1 MPESNKEFAS
11 FRDPSGFLF
20 YQDDTLYRQV
30 NLAYQPHYDLMMQ
43 SGLYDAL
50 IEQSLMVAHEEA
62 PEIQSDQPGEAYKVI
77 RPEKVDFISYPYEW
91 CFHELR
97 SAALTTLRLVRLAL
111 DHGMILKDASAYN
124 LQFVDGRWKLIDT
137 LSFEKYEE
145 GEPWVAYKQFCQH
158 FLAPLALM
166 SYRDQRLNLMSRL
179 FIDGIPLDVASELL
193 PFKSKLRFG
202 LTTHI
207 HLHAR
212 TQKRYAGKEV
222 SREEVKGKISRQSLI
237 GLLDSL
243 RNTVKGLSVKMT
255 GTEWAEYYDATN
267 YSETAF
273 EEKKAFVSQYIERVT
288 PEAVWDLGA
297 NNGEFSRLASDRG
310 IFTVA
315 FDVDPNAISKAYIHA
330 RKNKEANLL
339 PLVMDLTNP
348 SPGLG
353 WGHRE
358 RQSLLDRGPVPMA
371 LALALVHHLAI
382 SNNVPLP
389 KLAQFFQEVCEY
401 LVIEFVPKS
410 DSQVQRLLASR
421 EDIFDTYTFEGFEAA
436 FAPYFETLEKLPVPE
451 SERSLYLMYSKA
463 Q

>member
-1 MPESNKEFAS
+1 MSESSKEFAS

-20 YQDDTLYRQV
+20 YREGVLYRQV
-30 NLAYQPHYDLMMQ
+30 NQVYQAHYDLMME
-43 SGLYDAL
+43 SGLYDDL
-50 IEQSLMVAHEEA
+50 IAQGLMVAHEEV
-62 PEIQSDQPGEAYKVI
+62 EDVQSPQPVEAYKI
-77 RPEKVDFISYPYEW
+77 ICPEKVGFISYPYEW

-145 GEPWVAYKQFCQH
+145 GTPWVAYKQFCQH

-166 SYRDQRLNLMSRL
+166 AYRDQRLNLMSRL
-179 FIDGIPLDVASELL
+179 FIDGIPLDIASELL
-193 PFKSKLRFG
+193 PFKTKLRFG
-202 LTTHI
+202 LMTHI

-222 SREEVKGKISRQSLI
+222 SREEVKGKVSKQSLI

-243 RNTVKGLSVKMT
+243 RNTVKGLSIKTT

-273 EEKKAFVSQYIERVT
+273 EEKKSIVSRFIERVDPST
-288 PEAVWDLGA
+288 LWDLGA

-315 FDVDPNAISKAYIHA
+315 FDVDPNAISKAYIQA
-330 RKNKEANLL
+330 RKDREENLL

-358 RQSLLDRGPVPMA
+358 RQSLMDRGPVPMA

-389 KLAQFFQEVCEY
+389 KLAQFFREICEY

-421 EDIFDTYTFEGFEAA
+421 EDIFDEYTVDGFEAA
-436 FAPYFETLEKLPVPE
+436 FGSYFETLEKQSVPE
-451 SERSLYLMYSKA
+451 SERILYLLHSKA
-463 Q
+463 D

>member
-1 MPESNKEFAS
+1 
-11 FRDPSGFLF
+11 
-20 YQDDTLYRQV
+20 
-30 NLAYQPHYDLMMQ
+30 
-43 SGLYDAL
+43 
-50 IEQSLMVAHEEA
+50 
-62 PEIQSDQPGEAYKVI
+62 
-77 RPEKVDFISYPYEW
+77 
-91 CFHELR
+91 
-97 SAALTTLRLVRLAL
+97 
-111 DHGMILKDASAYN
+111 
-124 LQFVDGRWKLIDT
+124 
-137 LSFEKYEE
+137 
-145 GEPWVAYKQFCQH
+145 
-158 FLAPLALM
+158 
-166 SYRDQRLNLMSRL
+166 MSRL
-179 FIDGIPLDVASELL
+179 FIDGITLDIASELL
-193 PFKSKLRFG
+193 PFKTKLRFG
-202 LTTHI
+202 LMTHI

-222 SREEVKGKISRQSLI
+222 SREEVKGKVSKQSLI

-243 RNTVKGLSVKMT
+243 RNTVKGLSIKTT

-273 EEKKAFVSQYIERVT
+273 EEKKSIVSRFIERVDPST
-288 PEAVWDLGA
+288 LWDLGA

-315 FDVDPNAISKAYIHA
+315 FDVDPNAISKAYIQA
-330 RKNKEANLL
+330 RKDREENLL

-358 RQSLLDRGPVPMA
+358 RQSLMDRGPVPMA

-389 KLAQFFQEVCEY
+389 KLAQFFREICEY

-421 EDIFDTYTFEGFEAA
+421 EDIFDEYTVDGFEAA
-436 FAPYFETLEKLPVPE
+436 FGSYFETLEKQSVPE
-451 SERSLYLMYSKA
+451 SERILYLLHSKA
-463 Q
+463 D